1 MKSQISSAIIL
12 HHSDYGEADR
22 IVTFL
27 TPDHGRLKGFAR
39 AARKS
44 RKRFGAALEPF
55 AEVRLHWAS
64 QSSGDLISLREAEL
78 VNLRSGL
85 RRDLETLTLAGYGC
99 ELTEVLFDESGIGV
113 EVFQLLQAFLDHL
126 DSEGYSV
133 EARLLMEI
141 RMLSLAGYVPHLQ
154 HCADCFGPLA
164 DGLVGFSAAA
174 DGSLCQACDGG
185 RATLKVDRMTLG
197 TFGRILLTP
206 LTSFAD
212 FKLSPRSRQEGQ
224 LLLDDALRCH
234 LHRPLKSLEF
244 LNRFS
249 PSESTEKSS

>member
-1 MKSQISSAIIL
+1 MNPNISQAIIL
-12 HHSDYGEADR
+12 HHTDYGEADR

-55 AEVRLHWAS
+55 AEVQLHWVAR
-64 QSSGDLISLREAEL
+64 SSGDLISLREAEL
-78 VNLRSGL
+78 INLRTGL

-113 EVFQLLQAFLDHL
+113 EVFLLLQAFLDHL
-126 DSEGYSV
+126 DSAGYSV
-133 EARLLMEI
+133 EARLLLEI
-141 RMLSLAGYVPHLQ
+141 RLLSLAGYVPHLQ
-154 HCADCFGPLA
+154 HCAACFGPLPN
-164 DGLVGFSAAA
+164 GPVSFSAVA
-174 DGSLCQACDGG
+174 DGSLCPACDSG
-185 RATLKVDRMTLG
+185 RAKLKIDRLTLG
-197 TFGRILLTP
+197 TFARILLTP

-224 LLLDDALRCH
+224 ALLNDALQLH
-234 LHRPLKSLEF
+234 LHRPLKTLASLH
-244 LNRFS
+244 RFS
-249 PSESTEKSS
+249 PIETLDEDS

>member
-1 MKSQISSAIIL
+1 MALRFPAIIL
-12 HHSDYGEADR
+12 HHTDYGEADR

-27 TPDHGRLKGFAR
+27 TPEHGRLKGFAR

-55 AEVRLHWAS
+55 AEVQLQWSTRG
-64 QSSGDLISLREAEL
+64 SGELVSLREAEL
-78 VNLRSGL
+78 VTLRSGL

-99 ELTEVLFDESGIGV
+99 ELTEALFDESGIGV

-126 DSEGYSV
+126 DAFGYSV

-141 RMLSLAGYVPHLQ
+141 RMLSVAGYVPHLQ
-154 HCADCFGPLA
+154 HCAACFGPLPN
-164 DGLVGFSAAA
+164 GPVSFSAAR
-174 DGSLCQACDGG
+174 DGSLCPECDTG
-185 RATLKVDRMTLG
+185 RVTLKVDRMTLG

-212 FKLSPRSRQEGQ
+212 FKLSQRSRQEGQ
-224 LLLDDALRCH
+224 ALLNDALRCH
-234 LHRPLKSLEF
+234 LHRPLKSLES
-244 LNRFS
+244 LNRYT
-249 PSESTEKSS
+249 PGETP

>member
-1 MKSQISSAIIL
+1 MKPQVAQAIIL

-27 TPDHGRLKGFAR
+27 TPDHGRIKGFAR

-55 AEVRLHWAS
+55 AEVQLHWLAR
-64 QSSGDLISLREAEL
+64 SSGDLVSLRDAEL
-78 VNLRSGL
+78 VKLRSGL

-99 ELTEVLFDESGIGV
+99 ELTEVLFDESGIGI

-126 DSEGYSV
+126 DCEGYSV
-133 EARLLMEI
+133 EARLRLEV
-141 RMLSLAGYVPHLQ
+141 RMLSLAGYMPHLQ
-154 HCADCFGPLA
+154 HCAGCFGPLPN
-164 DGLVGFSAAA
+164 GPVSFSAAA
-174 DGSLCQACDGG
+174 DGSLCPGCDDG
-185 RATLKVDRMTLG
+185 RGILKVDRLTLG
-197 TFGRILLTP
+197 TFGRILQTP
-206 LTSFAD
+206 LTRFAD
-212 FKLSPRSRQEGQ
+212 FKLSPRSRQEGRA
-224 LLLDDALRCH
+224 LLGDALRCH

-249 PSESTEKSS
+249 PEETT

>member
-1 MKSQISSAIIL
+1 MKPQISSAIIL
-12 HHSDYGEADR
+12 HHTDYGEADR

-55 AEVRLHWAS
+55 AEVKLHWAAR
-64 QSSGDLISLREAEL
+64 SSGDLISLRDAEL
-78 VNLRSGL
+78 VTLRSGL
-85 RRDLETLTLAGYGC
+85 RRDLETLTLASYGC
-99 ELTEVLFDESGIGV
+99 ELTEVLFDESGAAV

-141 RMLSLAGYVPHLQ
+141 RVLSLAGYVPHLQ
-154 HCADCFGPLA
+154 HCADCFGPLPN
-164 DGLVGFSAAA
+164 GPVSFSAAA
-174 DGSLCQACDGG
+174 NGSLCPACDGG
-185 RATLKVDRMTLG
+185 RANLKIDRMTLG
-197 TFGRILLTP
+197 TFGRILQTP
-206 LTSFAD
+206 LTSFND
-212 FKLSPRSRQEGQ
+212 FRLSPRSRQEGHA
-224 LLLDDALRCH
+224 LLNDALQRH
-234 LHRPLKSLEF
+234 LHRPLKTLKF

-249 PSESTEKSS
+249 PSETV

>member
-1 MKSQISSAIIL
+1 MKSQISQAIIL
-12 HHSDYGEADR
+12 HHTDYGEADR

-27 TPDHGRLKGFAR
+27 TPDHGLLKGFAR

-55 AEVRLHWAS
+55 AEVQLHWAAR
-64 QSSGDLISLREAEL
+64 SSGDLISLRDAEL
-78 VNLRSGL
+78 VTLRSGL

-99 ELTEVLFDESGIGV
+99 ELTEVLFDESGASV

-126 DSEGYSV
+126 DSEGYSS

-141 RMLSLAGYVPHLQ
+141 RTLSLAGYVPHLQ
-154 HCADCFGPLA
+154 HCAGCFGPLPS
-164 DGLVGFSAAA
+164 GPVSFSAAA
-174 DGSLCQACDGG
+174 DGSLCPACDGG
-185 RATLKVDRMTLG
+185 RTTLKIDRMTLG
-197 TFGRILLTP
+197 TFGKILKTP

-212 FKLSPRSRQEGQ
+212 FRLSPQSRQEGQ
-224 LLLDDALRCH
+224 ALLNDALQRH
-234 LHRPLKSLEF
+234 LHRPLKTLKF

-249 PSESTEKSS
+249 PSETMGKSS